1 MWKFED
7 DLVIVV
13 NTEAEWVFFVDM
25 LPQNMQSWR
34 VGAILQ
40 DLPDDFVKIIHRP
53 FRPELQGY
61 NGPACTVIV
70 HNSNIRYVND
80 ISILSPEETS
90 VWMTADLYEDMLKNL
105 GHTLD
110 PKVVKEFLIEQPL
123 LGQKK
128 AYEY

>member
-1 MWKFED
+1 MFKFED
-7 DLVIVV
+7 DLVILVD
-13 NTEAEWVFFVDM
+13 TEAQWVLFVDM
-25 LPQNMQSWR
+25 LPHNMQSWR

-53 FRPELQGY
+53 YREELQGH

-70 HNSNIRYVND
+70 HNSKIRYVND
-80 ISILSPEETS
+80 KSILSPEDTS
-90 VWMTADLYEDMLKNL
+90 VWMTTDSYEDMMKTI

-110 PKVVKEFLIEQPL
+110 KNVVREFLLEQPL
-123 LGQKK
+123 VGQKK